1 MSFQHIIVLEL
12 YLLTKFI
19 AINKN
24 FLLFLLK
31 ILFIIHMY
39 HFNNSYYI
47 SNIIRVV
54 KMVHMNNK

>member
-47 SNIIRVV
+47 TYIIRGV